1 MGILVVVGILFGMI
15 LGQFFK
21 CFVLIPASGLAII
34 LVLANPA
41 HIEHSLLGWFL
52 QIVVLIT
59 SLQIGYVVGGLVAFP
74 LHLSVRKRPA
84 SAVSTR
90 DRQLP
95 LRNLGVAEERHDSE
109 DARRIWRT
117 RMNDRF

>member
-21 CFVLIPASGLAII
+21 CFVPIPASGLAII

-59 SLQIGYVVGGLVAFP
+59 SLQIGYVVGGLVA
-74 LHLSVRKRPA
+74 LIS
-84 SAVSTR
+84 
-90 DRQLP
+90 
-95 LRNLGVAEERHDSE
+95 
-109 DARRIWRT
+109 
-117 RMNDRF
+117 M

>member
-1 MGILVVVGILFGMI
+1 MGNLGVVGILFGMI

-21 CFVLIPASGLAII
+21 CFVLIPASGLTII

-59 SLQIGYVVGGLVAFP
+59 SLQIGYLVGAVLPAPERSKAPGLGSFDE
-74 LHLSVRKRPA
+74 RP
-84 SAVSTR
+84 ST
-90 DRQLP
+90 P
-95 LRNLGVAEERHDSE
+95 AEKCESG
-109 DARRIWRT
+109 RRAA
-117 RMNDRF
+117 

>member
-1 MGILVVVGILFGMI
+1 MGILVVVSILFGMS

-59 SLQIGYVVGGLVAFP
+59 SLQIGYVAGGLVA
-74 LHLSVRKRPA
+74 LIS
-84 SAVSTR
+84 
-90 DRQLP
+90 
-95 LRNLGVAEERHDSE
+95 
-109 DARRIWRT
+109 
-117 RMNDRF
+117 M

>member
-1 MGILVVVGILFGMI
+1 MGILVVVGILFGMS

-21 CFVLIPASGLAII
+21 CFVLIPAGGLAII

-59 SLQIGYVVGGLVAFP
+59 SLQIGYGL
-74 LHLSVRKRPA
+74 
-84 SAVSTR
+84 
-90 DRQLP
+90 
-95 LRNLGVAEERHDSE
+95 E
-109 DARRIWRT
+109 DWSR
-117 RMNDRF
+117 

>member
-1 MGILVVVGILFGMI
+1 MGILVVVLFGMG

-59 SLQIGYVVGGLVAFP
+59 SLQIGYVAGGLVA
-74 LHLSVRKRPA
+74 LIS
-84 SAVSTR
+84 
-90 DRQLP
+90 
-95 LRNLGVAEERHDSE
+95 
-109 DARRIWRT
+109 
-117 RMNDRF
+117 M